1 MSSENAQYW
10 QLAGIQHVIFM
21 RIFPSLRHGL
31 VGPISI
37 ARMST
42 SIVRKLLTKEGQP
55 GIAEQVARIDQ
66 QLQEAVLAIR
76 ALQSWEPAANELA
89 NPLDLIQQGL
99 QIMTTPFAMSQ
110 IEVSLA
116 NDWASSL
123 SPTPVAQR
131 AFLYAWLGVL
141 CHCQDSIRGQA
152 VLSITASPSL
162 ANQGLVVTL
171 PETVTTDH
179 VPAINDSGLL
189 IDQEALHMLA
199 QHAGW
204 KMQYGHRQLSFTWA

>member
-116 NDWASSL
+116 DDWASSL
-123 SPTPVAQR
+123 PTTPVAQR

-141 CHCQDSIRGQA
+141 CYCQDSIKGQA
-152 VLSITASPSL
+152 VLSITASLPQ
-162 ANQGLVVTL
+162 ANPGLVITL
-171 PETVTTDH
+171 PEAVTTDA
-179 VPAINDSGLL
+179 PAINGPGLL
-189 IDQEALHMLA
+189 INQEALHILA
-199 QHAGW
+199 LHAGW
-204 KMQYGHRQLSFTWA
+204 RMQYGHRQLSFTWA